1 MRDYASD
8 LFEAQTGSTWR
19 PRTGSKVNH
28 ANMTAA
34 MIDSR
39 DFLSARR
46 RAETEVLIPAG
57 TKIAFGRIP
66 DAAEFHE

>member
-1 MRDYASD
+1 
-8 LFEAQTGSTWR
+8 
-19 PRTGSKVNH
+19 
-28 ANMTAA
+28 

-57 TKIAFGRIP
+57 TKIAFSGGMDYNDHQRI
-66 DAAEFHE
+66 